1 MYHQSDHGDA
11 DHGFA
16 GLRQV
21 LIILRQAAVPA
32 QPCEGPLDHPAF
44 RQEEEAVGPLRPLD
58 NFQADLP
65 PRPQA
70 PHPRDEVSRVCLI
83 GPHAPH
89 TGELMLQAREQ
100 AFSPGAVLHVGRGDH
115 HGQQQ
120 P

>member
-1 MYHQSDHGDA
+1 MYHQSDHGDS

-32 QPCEGPLDHPAF
+32 HPREGPLDHPAF
-44 RQEEEAVGPLRPLD
+44 RQEEEAGGPLRPLD
-58 NFQADLP
+58 HCQADLP

-70 PHPRDEVSRVCLI
+70 PHPRDEVSRVGLI
-83 GPHAPH
+83 GPQAPH
-89 TGELMLQAREQ
+89 TGALVRQARKQ

-115 HGQQQ
+115 HSQD
-120 P
+120 PP